1 MSRDINCNRG
11 VDLTASDPMEVFKKF
26 YSEFTKVLPMIINDL
41 VTKLYSD
48 KLLSGDHKRRIDSLP
63 TDEDKT
69 EYFLDKVIKPGLEI
83 KYTKLFDGMLGVMTT
98 NDDSTINY
106 LISEIQK
113 FISGLSATGSSIS
126 LVGERQVVAKGK

>member
-1 MSRDINCNRG
+1 
-11 VDLTASDPMEVFKKF
+11 MEVFKKF
-26 YSEFTKVLPMIINDL
+26 YSEFTKVLPMIINNL

-69 EYFLDKVIKPGLEI
+69 EYFLDKVIKPSLEI
-83 KYTKLFDGMLGVMTT
+83 KYTKLFDGMLGVMMTS
-98 NDDSTINY
+98 DDSTINY